1 MHGGNGMRPY
11 HTTFSWMRMLSI
23 GLPRLHAQLVR
34 LSSQDSKPS
43 FCSWADNK
51 LIGSA
56 LAQVLDI
63 AIRSN

>member
-1 MHGGNGMRPY
+1 
-11 HTTFSWMRMLSI
+11 MRMLSI